1 MKEKNEMGKIIKMK
15 LEAIEKG
22 QFEIEEMTVSTDDGR
37 VLGVIP
43 AFYYKEYEGQSLC
56 VDTCEVGKCPVFF
69 RVLAIFNL
77 VLPGVVTD
85 IINWVGRDY
94 DGIAKILFYPVT
106 IDCEYESTKRR
117 DLALTLDKKEFHP
130 LYCRYMDILGIQ
142 GYSRDELSSEVFFSV
157 DLNGKDLKRV
167 FRSRRPICTLLK
179 DQIEMW
185 KKELVCESMEF
196 VMEYVSAI
204 KTEREVTEIKNKKT

>member
-1 MKEKNEMGKIIKMK
+1 MGRVVKMK

-22 QFEIEEMTVSTDDGR
+22 QFEIEEMTVAMDDGR

-43 AFYYKEYEGQSLC
+43 AFYNKEYEGQSLYA
-56 VDTCEVGKCPVFF
+56 DTCEVGKCPAFF

-85 IINWVGRDY
+85 IIDWVGRDY

-106 IDCEYESTKRR
+106 IDCEYEGTNRR

-142 GYSRDELSSEVFFSV
+142 GYSRNELSGEVFFSV

-167 FRSRRPICTLLK
+167 FRSRRPICILLK
-179 DQIEMW
+179 NQIEMW
-185 KKELVCESMEF
+185 KKELVCESM
-196 VMEYVSAI
+196 VLVIEYVGAV
-204 KTEREVTEIKNKKT
+204 KTEREVTGYGN